1 MSNTNTS
8 IEANNMIEKLN
19 SKTNNST
26 RNIIN
31 INNPLKNSVSDQ
43 LLYFKDD
50 ILKDMKQFESQIT
63 SKFNSELNK
72 NNNKIQKFQERL
84 KEISQ
89 KLENISSNI
98 ISNTSIQDKTNT
110 LTESFSKLEH
120 KINLHEVKI
129 KNTNDKLTA
138 TIDNFNNELSR
149 TVIYPTVIGPTGK
162 YKTFHEFI
170 DFIVL
175 NINNLL
181 FFKDKLYTEFKDF
194 KTRADASINDFKIKL
209 EYQSKNC
216 NAFTSASLRDS
227 EQKMRNAWNDTLKNE
242 LDIINKKFDV
252 LTKPQEDRIIFLI
265 ESSDIIKKFEHNF
278 EKIEEDKINREKK
291 IAELILKRN
300 KLNRLKKK
308 PTSIVKKYIQGKLK
322 ENELIFKRRRSIDE
336 TVNKLNNIE
345 EQMDITPSH
354 SSYKNNKKKEKNNK
368 NIKRQNSFQ
377 SEPKDEIMDDME
389 SSFNEE
395 SENENDNEND
405 TERQKNKIKKQIN
418 DLLLKTD
425 EKYKKLVKERND
437 YLFSYIQQW
446 YKDSSESNTNDKIKS
461 LFSHQN
467 DNNFNNE
474 IKLIKDNENIPI
486 NKNLYITDKENQPKI
501 EKTPPQN
508 QINQNRVDIHN
519 IEISKINT
527 PKNTLNLNIT
537 KRYQQTDLKEIIKIV
552 KQNSR
557 ESLIPIKTHRKI
569 NLFQSQNQKQNKMNK
584 TNNLISLTFKP
595 NSRNKIIFNSDNKNS
610 NKNNLNI
617 KNYSYNKLT
626 QKKNLSTNTSKNE
639 IKRIN
644 IKFSSFQE
652 NNKEKD
658 EQKMKKI
665 FKQIKDVIP
674 EDEKILLKNRF
685 IKYGYNK
692 DIIFAEDKNKFLINK
707 NEDKKIT

>member
-1 MSNTNTS
+1 MSNTNKS

-31 INNPLKNSVSDQ
+31 INNPLKNSVSEQ

-72 NNNKIQKFQERL
+72 NNNKIQKFQETL

-89 KLENISSNI
+89 KIENISSNI
-98 ISNTSIQDKTNT
+98 FFNTSIQDKTNT

-149 TVIYPTVIGPTGK
+149 TVIYPTVIGPTGR

-194 KTRADASINDFKIKL
+194 KTRADANINDFKIKL

-216 NAFTSASLRDS
+216 NAFTSASIRDS

-252 LTKPQEDRIIFLI
+252 LTKPQEERIFFLI
-265 ESSDIIKKFEHNF
+265 ENSEIIKKFEHNF
-278 EKIEEDKINREKK
+278 ETIEEDRINQEKK
-291 IAELILKRN
+291 RVAELNKKRN
-300 KLNRLKKK
+300 KHSTLKK

-322 ENELIFKRRRSIDE
+322 ENELLFKRRRSIDE
-336 TVNKLNNIE
+336 TEIKLKNIK
-345 EQMDITPSH
+345 EQMDINSNH
-354 SSYKNNKKKEKNNK
+354 SSYKSIKKEEKNNK
-368 NIKRQNSFQ
+368 NTKRQNSFK
-377 SEPKDEIMDDME
+377 SEPKDEITDNIE

-395 SENENDNEND
+395 PENDNENQND
-405 TERQKNKIKKQIN
+405 TERQRNKIKKQIN

-437 YLFSYIQQW
+437 YLFNYIQQW
-446 YKDSSESNTNDKIKS
+446 YKDSSDSGTNDKIKS
-461 LFSHQN
+461 LFPHQN
-467 DNNFNNE
+467 VNNFNNE
-474 IKLIKDNENIPI
+474 IKLIKDNENLPI
-486 NKNLYITDKENQPKI
+486 NKNLYITDKENQTKK
-501 EKTPPQN
+501 EKTPPQK
-508 QINQNRVDIHN
+508 QINQNLVNLHT
-519 IEISKINT
+519 IEISKINS
-527 PKNTLNLNIT
+527 PKYEN
-537 KRYQQTDLKEIIKIV
+537 TDLKGLINII

-557 ESLIPIKTHRKI
+557 ESLMPLKTQRKI
-569 NLFQSQNQKQNKMNK
+569 HFIQSPNQTQNKINK
-584 TNNLISLTFKP
+584 TNNLFSLTFKP
-595 NSRNKIIFNSDNKNS
+595 NSRNKIIFNSN
-610 NKNNLNI
+610 NKNNNQNNSGV
-617 KNYSYNKLT
+617 KNYSYNRQT
-626 QKKNLSTNTSKNE
+626 QKNNLSINISKNE
-639 IKRIN
+639 LKKIN

-658 EQKMKKI
+658 EQKMKTI

-674 EDEKILLKNRF
+674 EDEKFLIKNRF

-707 NEDKKIT
+707 NEDKKNT